1 MSNLK
6 AGSKRNL
13 TVTLA
18 VVVVGVVSMVVWWDG
33 FIQFLGVK
41 NEASRWYA
49 FESGSGAII
58 LGDLPLIGGLV
69 ILVRHH
75 NCEIPGCPR
84 IQLKRPTAAG
94 HLLCRRHHPAAGPQT
109 VEEAH
114 AAHHAALAVQ
124 VQS

>member
-1 MSNLK
+1 MARRSWLI
-6 AGSKRNL
+6 AGL
-13 TVTLA
+13 LIA
-18 VVVVGVVSMVVWWDG
+18 IGLFFMIAFWDG

-69 ILVRHH
+69 LVIRHH
-75 NCEIPGCPR
+75 NCEILGCPR

-94 HLLCRRHHPAAGPQT
+94 HLLCRKHHPAAGPT
-109 VEEAH
+109 SVEEAH
-114 AAHHAALAVQ
+114 AAH
-124 VQS
+124 

>member
-1 MSNLK
+1 MP
-6 AGSKRNL
+6 KRSL
-13 TVTLA
+13 ILGLLLVA
-18 VVVVGVVSMVVWWDG
+18 IGVVAMVVFWDG
-33 FIQFLGVK
+33 FLQFLGVR

-69 ILVRHH
+69 LIIRHH

-94 HLLCRRHHPAAGPQT
+94 HLLCRKHHPEPGPRNL
-109 VEEAH
+109 EEAL
-114 AAHHAALAVQ
+114 AAHRDALAAQ
-124 VQS
+124 GRA

>member
-1 MSNLK
+1 M
-6 AGSKRNL
+6 SKRNL
-13 TVTLA
+13 TIALLLVA
-18 VVVVGVVSMVVWWDG
+18 IGVAAMVVWWGG

-69 ILVRHH
+69 LVVRHH

-94 HLLCRRHHPAAGPQT
+94 HLLCRRHHPESGPHS

-114 AAHHAALAVQ
+114 AAHHAAVAAQ
-124 VQS
+124 GHS

>member
-1 MSNLK
+1 MP
-6 AGSKRNL
+6 KR
-13 TVTLA
+13 TLA
-18 VVVVGVVSMVVWWDG
+18 IAVLLIAIGLFFMTLHWDG
-33 FIQFLGVK
+33 LLQFLGVR

-69 ILVRHH
+69 LLIRHH

-84 IQLKRPTAAG
+84 IQLRRPTAAG
-94 HLLCRRHHPAAGPQT
+94 HLLCRKHHPDPGPSS

-114 AAHHAALAVQ
+114 AAHRAALAARVGA
-124 VQS
+124 